1 MSKYIAETLITESE
15 IKAMVERLG
24 AQLNHDYAGKQVVII
39 GVLRGS
45 VVFMSDLIRQLDFPV
60 EIDFISVSSYQG
72 TKSTGVV
79 KIVKDT
85 DHDVTG
91 KHVILVED
99 IVDTGLTLNYLR
111 ELFTDRGP
119 ASLRV
124 CSAFDKPDC
133 RQVAVAVE
141 YIGQAIPNAFVVGYG
156 LDYQQRY
163 RNLPYLAVLGDDGKE
178 GQNE

>member
-15 IKAMVERLG
+15 IQAMVEKLG
-24 AQLNHDYAGKQVVII
+24 AQINRDYQGKNVVII

-45 VVFMSDLIRQLDFPV
+45 VVFMADLIRQLNLPV

-99 IVDTGLTLNYLR
+99 IVDTGLTLKYLR
-111 ELFTDRGP
+111 ELFSDRKP

-124 CSAFDKPDC
+124 CSAFDKPSC
-133 RQVAVAVE
+133 RKVEVEVE

-156 LDYQQRY
+156 LDYQQLY
-163 RNLPYLAVLGDDGKE
+163 RNLPYLAVLGEDGKE
-178 GQNE
+178 DQDE